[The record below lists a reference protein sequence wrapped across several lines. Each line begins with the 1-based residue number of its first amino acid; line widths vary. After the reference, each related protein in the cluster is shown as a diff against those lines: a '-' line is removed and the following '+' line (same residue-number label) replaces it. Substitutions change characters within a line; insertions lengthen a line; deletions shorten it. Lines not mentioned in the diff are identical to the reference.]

1 MPRLNM
7 RDELLIPRR
16 WLSIVLAVAGMTGLH
31 AWAQALPDAGSIR
44 QQIEPSRALS
54 LPPAAPPQRV
64 APTPEIKP
72 PVGMTVNVKSFQ
84 LLGHRLLSTEEL
96 MPALAE
102 FVGRTLDFAG
112 LQRATDAV
120 AAAYR
125 ESGWLARVYLPEQ
138 DISEGTITLQV
149 VEARFAGLRMEG
161 EPSKRVLSSDI
172 QAFFEE
178 QQKTGEPL
186 NTLALDRALLL
197 ADDRPGISVAGTLV
211 PGQAEGATGLAIQN
225 SDEAFVYGEVTL
237 DNTGARSTGS
247 NRVMLNLNINSPGDH
262 GELINLTAL
271 RTQGSAYIRLGLTV
285 PVGYNGLRFGIN
297 GSTMNYKVIDGP
309 SSLVSLNV
317 QGSSDSMGLDWSFPV
332 VRQRMRNLYFSGG
345 LDNKRF
351 YNDSINKTS
360 DTNSYADYETNSL
373 RLGFSGNV
381 FDDLG
386 GGGANSASLQVM
398 RGQLDRVKAHT
409 QIDTLGR
416 DYLKLNYSL
425 SRQQSLTAD
434 HSLLLNLQGQYA
446 TQLLDSSEKF
456 YIGGASTV
464 RAYPSSELGGERGQ
478 LLTGEWRWRLH
489 AAWVL
494 SGFMDQAWV
503 TALPT
508 TAADASTSSSLRGYG
523 LSAAWQGPLGLNA
536 KLTWSQREGSNP
548 KPTATGT
555 DGDGTLLIN
564 RIWFTA
570 GLSF

>member
-1 MPRLNM
+1 MNVEIYRICLVFT
-7 RDELLIPRR
+7 
-16 WLSIVLAVAGMTGLH
+16 IVTAVHSCAS
-31 AWAQALPDAGSIR
+31 AQTLPDAGSMR
-44 QQIEPSRALS
+44 QQMELNREQR
-54 LPPAAPPQRV
+54 LPQAVRPAPVTPP
-64 APTPEIKP
+64 PEIQARAG
-72 PVGMTVNVKSFQ
+72 VTVNVKAFQ
-84 LLGHRLLSTEEL
+84 LSGHLLLSTEAL

-120 AAAYR
+120 AAVYR

-138 DISEGTITLQV
+138 DISEGTISLQV
-149 VEARFAGLRMEG
+149 VEARFAGLRFEG
-161 EPSKRVLSSDI
+161 EPSKWVLLSDI
-172 QAFFEE
+172 EAHF
-178 QQKTGEPL
+178 QQQQIVGEPL

-197 ADDRPGISVAGTLV
+197 ADDLPGISVAGTLV
-211 PGQAEGATGLAIQN
+211 PGQAEGETGLALQT
-225 SDEAFVYGEVTL
+225 SDEASVFGEVTL

-247 NRVMLNLNINSPGDH
+247 NRVLLNMNINSPGNH
-262 GELINLTAL
+262 GELINLSAL

-285 PVGYNGLRFGIN
+285 PVGYNGLRVGVN

-317 QGSSDSMGLDWSFPV
+317 QGSSDSLGLDWSFPV

-351 YNDSINKTS
+351 YNESTNKTS

-381 FDDLG
+381 FDDIG
-386 GGGANSASLQVM
+386 GGGANSASLQVVQ
-398 RGQLDRVKAHT
+398 GQLGRVMAHT

-416 DYLKLNYSL
+416 DYIKFNYAL
-425 SRQQSLTAD
+425 SRQQSLTAN
-434 HSLLLNLQGQYA
+434 HSLLLNLQGQHA

-478 LLTGEWRWRLH
+478 LLTGEWRWRLN

-494 SGFMDQAWV
+494 SGFIDQAWV
-503 TALPT
+503 EAQST
-508 TAADASTSSSLRGYG
+508 TAADASTPLSLRGYG
-523 LSAAWQGPLGLNA
+523 LSAAWQGPKGLNA
-536 KLTWSQREGSNP
+536 KLTWSQREGNNP

-555 DGDGTLLIN
+555 DGDGTLQIN

-570 GLSF
+570 GLAF

>member
-1 MPRLNM
+1 MNVEIYRIYLVFT
-7 RDELLIPRR
+7 
-16 WLSIVLAVAGMTGLH
+16 IVVAVHSCTS
-31 AWAQALPDAGSIR
+31 AQTLPDAGSMR
-44 QQIEPSRALS
+44 QQMELNREQR
-54 LPPAAPPQRV
+54 LPQAVRPAPVTPP
-64 APTPEIKP
+64 PEIQARAG
-72 PVGMTVNVKSFQ
+72 VTVNVKAFQ
-84 LLGHRLLSTEEL
+84 LSGHRLLSTEAL

-120 AAAYR
+120 AAVYR

-138 DISEGTITLQV
+138 DISEGTISLQV
-149 VEARFAGLRMEG
+149 VEARFAGLRFEG
-161 EPSKRVLSSDI
+161 EPSKWVLLSDI
-172 QAFFEE
+172 EAHF
-178 QQKTGEPL
+178 QQQQIVGEPL

-197 ADDRPGISVAGTLV
+197 ADDLPGISVAGTLV
-211 PGQAEGATGLAIQN
+211 PGQAEGETGLALQT
-225 SDEAFVYGEVTL
+225 SDEALVFGEVTL

-247 NRVMLNLNINSPGDH
+247 NRVLLNMNINSPGNH
-262 GELINLTAL
+262 GELINLSAL

-285 PVGYNGLRFGIN
+285 PVGYNGLRVGVN

-317 QGSSDSMGLDWSFPV
+317 QGSSDSIGLDWSFPV

-351 YNDSINKTS
+351 YNESTNKTS

-381 FDDLG
+381 FDDIG
-386 GGGANSASLQVM
+386 GGGANSASLQVVQ
-398 RGQLDRVKAHT
+398 GQLGRVMAHT

-416 DYLKLNYSL
+416 DYIKFNYAL
-425 SRQQSLTAD
+425 SRQQSLTAN
-434 HSLLLNLQGQYA
+434 HSLLLNLQGQHA

-478 LLTGEWRWRLH
+478 LLTGEWRWRLN

-494 SGFMDQAWV
+494 SGFIDQAWV
-503 TALPT
+503 EAQST
-508 TAADASTSSSLRGYG
+508 TAADASTPLSLRGYG
-523 LSAAWQGPLGLNA
+523 LSAAWQGPKGLNA
-536 KLTWSQREGSNP
+536 KLTWSQREGNNP

-555 DGDGTLLIN
+555 DGDGTLQIN
-564 RIWFTA
+564 RIWFTTS
-570 GLSF
+570 LSF

>member
-1 MPRLNM
+1 MTRLNM
-7 RDELLIPRR
+7 RDEFLIPRR
-16 WLSIVLAVAGMTGLH
+16 WLSIGLAVAGMTGLH

-44 QQIEPSRALS
+44 QQIEPSRALP

-149 VEARFAGLRMEG
+149 VEARFAGLRLEG

-172 QAFFEE
+172 EAFFEE

-197 ADDRPGISVAGTLV
+197 ADDLPGISVAGTLV
-211 PGQAEGATGLAIQN
+211 PGQAEGETGLAIQTN
-225 SDEAFVYGEVTL
+225 DEAFVYGEVTL

-271 RTQGSAYIRLGLTV
+271 RTQGSAYVRLGLTV
-285 PVGYNGLRFGIN
+285 PVGYNGLRFGFN

-309 SSLVSLNV
+309 SSLLSLNV
-317 QGSSDSMGLDWSFPV
+317 QGSSDSIGLDWSFPV

-373 RLGFSGNV
+373 KLGFSGNV

-386 GGGANSASLQVM
+386 GGGANSASLQVVQ
-398 RGQLDRVKAHT
+398 GQLARVKAHT

-416 DYLKLNYSL
+416 DYIKFNYAL
-425 SRQQSLTAD
+425 SRQQSLTKD

-456 YIGGASTV
+456 YIGGATIV

-489 AAWVL
+489 AAWLL
-494 SGFMDQAWV
+494 SGFIDQAWV

-508 TAADASTSSSLRGYG
+508 TAADASTPSSLRGYG

>member
-1 MPRLNM
+1 MTRLNM
-7 RDELLIPRR
+7 RDEFLIPRR
-16 WLSIVLAVAGMTGLH
+16 WLSIVLAVAGLTGLN

-44 QQIEPSRALS
+44 QQIEPSRALP

-84 LLGHRLLSTEEL
+84 LSGHRLLSAEEL

-125 ESGWLARVYLPEQ
+125 EAGWLARVYLPEQ

-197 ADDRPGISVAGTLV
+197 ADDLPGISVAGTLV
-211 PGQAEGATGLAIQN
+211 PGQAEGETGLAIQN
-225 SDEAFVYGEVTL
+225 SDEALVYGEVTL

-285 PVGYNGLRFGIN
+285 PVGYNGLRFGFN

-309 SSLVSLNV
+309 SSLLSLNV
-317 QGSSDSMGLDWSFPV
+317 QGSSDSIGLDWSFPV

-386 GGGANSASLQVM
+386 GGGANSASLQVVQ
-398 RGQLDRVKAHT
+398 GQLARVKAHT

-416 DYLKLNYSL
+416 DYIKFNYAL

-434 HSLLLNLQGQYA
+434 HSLLLNLQGQHA

-508 TAADASTSSSLRGYG
+508 TAADASTPSSLRGYG

-548 KPTATGT
+548 KPTATGI